1 MSGMAVG
8 GESDGDL
15 CRICG
20 GKVSDVV
27 CDMVIV
33 GQHKSVIDV
42 SAKNKKARGVIVRE
56 KCQFAEQQ
64 NQVGNLPTVVAAHCD
79 SFGLSVNVLSRNK
92 KVAVANEIV

>member
-1 MSGMAVG
+1 MSGMTVG

-27 CDMVIV
+27 YDMVIV
-33 GQHKSVIDV
+33 GQHKSVINV

-64 NQVGNLPTVVAAHCD
+64 VP
-79 SFGLSVNVLSRNK
+79 SRQF
-92 KVAVANEIV
+92 ADCGSCPLRLL

>member
-1 MSGMAVG
+1 MSGMTVG

-33 GQHKSVIDV
+33 GQHKSVINV
-42 SAKNKKARGVIVRE
+42 FAKNKKARGVIEE
-56 KCQFAEQQ
+56 KCQFAEKQ
-64 NQVGNLPTVVAAHCD
+64 NQVGNLPTVVAAHWD

-92 KVAVANEIV
+92 KVAVVNEIV